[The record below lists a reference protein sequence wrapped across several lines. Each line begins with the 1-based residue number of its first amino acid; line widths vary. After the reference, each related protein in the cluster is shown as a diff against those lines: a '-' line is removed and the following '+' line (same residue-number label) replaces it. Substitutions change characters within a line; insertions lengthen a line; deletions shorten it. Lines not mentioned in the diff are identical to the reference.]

1 MYQVGLARGL
11 IEDKTRNNW
20 AGNGPRPVDW
30 VAWYPVDDTAQGE
43 KLSVNSSA
51 TNAAF
56 VIFGGLLNANINT
69 SRKTWPI
76 VLMSHGTGGAAFG
89 MDWLGARLAASGFIA
104 ISVNHHGNTAMEPY
118 QPEGFLCWWER
129 AEDLKLALDRL
140 AIEGVLAGAIDFS
153 RIFAAGF
160 SLGAYTVLA
169 LAGAITDVELFQ
181 HWLEKTPRKE
191 PNGPKEFPDLSEHIP
206 KLMASSAEFNKS
218 LERQHQ
224 NYCDRRIKAVL
235 ALAPPPPIRAFT
247 PQSLKAIDIP
257 VHIVVGQAD
266 KEAPPDTCASWL
278 KTQLANSHLTML
290 GKDIGHYVFLG
301 EPTEFGKTTQ
311 PDICIDAQGVERST
325 IHHQT
330 TQIAFKLFES
340 ATQPVAK
347 P

>member
-20 AGNGPRPVDW
+20 TSDGPRPVAW
-30 VAWYPVDDTAQGE
+30 VAWYPVDDTAHGE
-43 KLSVNSSA
+43 KLCAKPSA

-56 VIFGGLLNANINT
+56 VIFGGLLNADINT
-69 SRKTWPI
+69 SRKTWPV

-89 MDWLGARLAASGFIA
+89 MDWLGARLAALGFIA
-104 ISVNHHGNTAMEPY
+104 ISVNHHGNTATEPY

-129 AEDLKLALDRL
+129 ADDLKLALDRL

-153 RIFAAGF
+153 RVFAAGF

-181 HWLEKTPRKE
+181 QWLETTATKE
-191 PNGPKEFPDLSEHIP
+191 PHGPKEFPDLSDHIP
-206 KLMASSAEFNKS
+206 KLLASSAEFNKS
-218 LERQHQ
+218 QARQHQ
-224 NYCDRRIKAVL
+224 NFGDNRIKAVL

-247 PQSLKAIDIP
+247 RQSLGAIDIP

-266 KEAPPDTCASWL
+266 KEAPADTCASWL
-278 KTQLANSHLTML
+278 KSHLANSHLTLL

-301 EPTEFGKTTQ
+301 EPTELGKITQ
-311 PDICIDAQGVERST
+311 PDICMDAQGVERST

-330 TQIAFKLFES
+330 TRIAFKLFQSTAE
-340 ATQPVAK
+340 PVVK
-347 P
+347 S

>member
-20 AGNGPRPVDW
+20 TGDGPRPVAW
-30 VAWYPVDDTAQGE
+30 VTWYPVDDTAQGE
-43 KLSVNSSA
+43 KLSVDFSA

-56 VIFGGLLNANINT
+56 VIYGGVLNADINT
-69 SRKTWPI
+69 SCNTWPV
-76 VLMSHGTGGAAFG
+76 VLLSHGTGGSALG

-104 ISVNHHGNTAMEPY
+104 ISVNHHGNTAMEAY
-118 QPEGFLCWWER
+118 LPEGFLCWWER
-129 AEDLKLALDRL
+129 ADDLKLALDRL

-153 RIFAAGF
+153 RVFAAGF

-181 HWLEKTPRKE
+181 QTIATKG
-191 PNGPKEFPDLSEHIP
+191 PNGPKEFPDLSDHIP
-206 KLMASSAEFNKS
+206 RLMASSVEFNKS
-218 LERQHQ
+218 QTRQHD
-224 NYCDRRIKAVL
+224 NYGDSRIKAVL

-247 PQSLKAIDIP
+247 PQSLRAINIP
-257 VHIVVGQAD
+257 VHIVVGPAD

-278 KTQLANSHLTML
+278 KTHLANSQMTLL
-290 GKDIGHYVFLG
+290 GKDVGHYVFLG
-301 EPTEFGKTTQ
+301 ESTELGKTTE

-340 ATQPVAK
+340 AT
-347 P
+347 